1 MVEFKVVVSDPKT
14 GRAYNVDASGGAAG
28 AIVGKRIGDEIEAG
42 SLGLAGYK
50 ILITGAS
57 DRTGITAKKGLPGAG
72 RKKLLLAGGI
82 GFHPTMDGERRR
94 KMIRSS
100 EITQDFV
107 QINARVT
114 TYGEKT
120 LDELFPKVE
129 GEKKAEKN
137 QHPKHGSAR
146 NNIYLFLI
154 FIRRFY
160 RRNYLVKKYHGYC
173 DTDNTECRTVLCELD
188 GLPVFPDLDGQIMP
202 CG

>member
-28 AIVGKRIGDEIEAG
+28 AIVGKRIGDELEAG

-94 KMIRSS
+94 KTIRSS

-107 QINARVT
+107 QINTRVT
-114 TYGEKT
+114 TYGEKP
-120 LDELFPKVE
+120 LDELFPKIE
-129 GEKKAEKN
+129 GEKKAEKSA
-137 QHPKHGSAR
+137 PKAR
-146 NNIYLFLI
+146 
-154 FIRRFY
+154 
-160 RRNYLVKKYHGYC
+160 VGKK
-173 DTDNTECRTVLCELD
+173 
-188 GLPVFPDLDGQIMP
+188 
-202 CG
+202 